1 MKKMRRFLVGLYSAL
16 FLICA
21 ATVPCAAA
29 KVTNPFYSFQVAAY
43 PTAQE
48 AEAHVKALHGKGFE
62 TFYVKALVSGKI
74 WYRVCMGQYAT
85 SREAQRDAELLRK
98 RGVVKEYHL
107 RKVQRFEVLGAPS
120 APAVKA
126 RKEEPKAKKDVRAGK
141 ETPPPTEKGVTA
153 PAEQKSPPTPESRE
167 TPGQEKVGA
176 ISLAVPPERED
187 RGEIVEPKTP
197 LSPYESAEIDLKA
210 GRYEEAAH
218 KFEEMNRKG
227 QVYES
232 NREAVLRG
240 LADACYFQGE
250 QGSGVALEK
259 AIENYEKLLS
269 AYPQHKDSNANA
281 HLRLARSYL
290 ILNRHAEA
298 YREFENLYSKYPDS
312 PHVPEATFATGV
324 TLYRLGKYPQA
335 IERFKEYLQKNPD
348 GDYVK
353 HAYFWIADC
362 YSQIKDMDQ
371 AEVWY
376 RDGLRRF
383 PDHSDLPKD
392 VMVHLGMHFFRNHHF
407 SEAADTYFRYVNLYP
422 DGPFQKEVLFMI
434 GRCLTEMDQLPA
446 ALKVYS
452 MLIEKY
458 PGSRE
463 AQECTMIMANIAV
476 RKPDLKFPVAMLGEE
491 NVRDPVSTYDDLLRK
506 SPQPDVEEALL
517 FQKGYALAQHGRHKE
532 AFDTFDTIMQRFPRG
547 KFKPATIEN
556 LRKNAEILV
565 DSYYVRGDYLAVS
578 DIYFRIYAN
587 GVAKGYDA
595 MTGFKM
601 AESLRRTGLY
611 AQAMPFFNDL
621 MKRSEKKLQASIL
634 ISMAE
639 IKYHEGKHGDA
650 EAILQS
656 MLKGFPGAEQ
666 REQVRARRI
675 LADVYARKGLNGKAV
690 SLYEEVTKSGLVPED
705 PAVFYRNYG
714 HALKDTKACPAAI
727 GFYQTAIKHYQG
739 DRERYPVEVASE
751 SYTGLGDCLM
761 TEKNYAQAVS
771 AYRKSLEA
779 DPDGRQS
786 LWTLYQMGKGYLA
799 LNDEPSANRVFSEL
813 KLKGGEA
820 FWAGL
825 ADFSVQ
831 DRQWSGTYRK
841 YARQP

>member
-1 MKKMRRFLVGLYSAL
+1 MKRMRRFLIGLCTGL

-21 ATVPCAAA
+21 AAAPCTAAR
-29 KVTNPFYSFQVAAY
+29 VTSPFYSFQVAAY

-48 AEAHVKALHGKGFE
+48 AEAQVKALRGKGFE
-62 TFYVKALVSGKI
+62 VFYIKALVSEKV
-74 WYRVCMGQYAT
+74 WYRVCMGHYAT
-85 SREAQRDAELLRK
+85 PREAQRDAELLKK

-107 RKVQRFEVLGAPS
+107 RKVQRSEVLGAPS
-120 APAVKA
+120 GLAVKA
-126 RKEEPKAKKDVRAGK
+126 RKEEPKAKEDVKAKK
-141 ETPPPTEKGVTA
+141 ETPPPPMPDIA
-153 PAEQKSPPTPESRE
+153 PAEPKQAPTPEPQE
-167 TPGQEKVGA
+167 TTGQEKVGA
-176 ISLAVPPERED
+176 ITLAVPPEKED
-187 RGEIVEPKTP
+187 RGEVVEPKAP
-197 LSPYESAEIDLKA
+197 LSPYESAESDLKA
-210 GRYEEAAH
+210 GRYEESAR
-218 KFEEMNRKG
+218 KFEEMIRKG

-240 LADACYFQGE
+240 LADAYYFQGE
-250 QGSGVALEK
+250 KGSGVALEK

-269 AYPQHKDSNANA
+269 AYPQHKDSNADA

-290 ILNRHAEA
+290 VLNRHAEA

-335 IERFKEYLQKNPD
+335 IERFKEYLQKNPN
-348 GDYVK
+348 GEYAK
-353 HAYFWIADC
+353 HSYFWIADC
-362 YSQIKDMDQ
+362 YSQIKDTDQ
-371 AEVWY
+371 AEIWY
-376 RDGLRRF
+376 RDGLRHF
-383 PDHSDLPKD
+383 PDRSDLPKD
-392 VMVHLGMHFFRNHHF
+392 VLIHLGMYFFRNHQF
-407 SEAADTYFRYVNLYP
+407 SDAADTYFRYVNLYP

-434 GRCLTEMDQLPA
+434 GRCLTEMDQHDA

-476 RKPDLKFPVAMLGEE
+476 KRPDLKFPVAMLGAE

-517 FQKGYALAQHGRHKE
+517 FQKGYALAQHGRHKD
-532 AFDTFDTIMQRFPRG
+532 AFDTFDTIMQRFPKG

-565 DSYYVRGDYLAVS
+565 DRYYVRGDYLAVS

-587 GVAKGYDA
+587 GIPKGYDA
-595 MTGFKM
+595 LTGFKM
-601 AESLRRTGLY
+601 AESLRRIGLY
-611 AQAMPFFNDL
+611 AQSMPFFNDL

-639 IKYHEGKHGDA
+639 IKYHEGRFGDA
-650 EAILQS
+650 EATIQS
-656 MLKGFPGAEQ
+656 MFKEFPGVEQ
-666 REQVRARRI
+666 REQVRARGI
-675 LADVYARKGLNGKAV
+675 LADVYARKGLTEKAV
-690 SLYEEVTKSGLVPED
+690 SLYGEVAKSGQVPEE

-714 HALKDTKACPAAI
+714 HALKDAKAYAAAI
-727 GFYQTAIKHYQG
+727 GCYQSAIKHYHG

-761 TEKNYAQAVS
+761 GERNYAQAVS

-799 LNDEPSANRVFSEL
+799 LDDEPSANRVFSEL

-825 ADFSVQ
+825 ADYSVQ
-831 DRQWSGTYRK
+831 DHQWSGKYSK
-841 YARQP
+841 YARRP

>member
-1 MKKMRRFLVGLYSAL
+1 MKRMRRFLIGLCAGL

-21 ATVPCAAA
+21 AAAPCADA

-48 AEAHVKALHGKGFE
+48 AEAHAKSLRGKGFE
-62 TFYVKALVSGKI
+62 VFYVKALVSGKV
-74 WYRVCMGQYAT
+74 WYRVCMGQYPTA
-85 SREAQRDAELLRK
+85 REAQRDAELLKK

-107 RKVQRFEVLGAPS
+107 RKVQRSEVLGAPS

-126 RKEEPKAKKDVRAGK
+126 RKGEQKAKEDVKTQK
-141 ETPPPTEKGVTA
+141 ETPPPPEPEVVE
-153 PAEQKSPPTPESRE
+153 PAETKGAPTPEPRE
-167 TPGQEKVGA
+167 ATGQEKVGA
-176 ISLAVPPERED
+176 IPLAVQPEKEERRD
-187 RGEIVEPKTP
+187 ILEPKAP
-197 LSPYESAEIDLKA
+197 LSPYESAEVDLKA
-210 GRYEEAAH
+210 GRYEDAAN
-218 KFEEMNRKG
+218 KFEEMIRKG

-240 LADACYFQGE
+240 LADAYYFQGE
-250 QGSGVALEK
+250 KGSSVALEK

-269 AYPQHKDSNANA
+269 SYPQHKDSNADA

-324 TLYRLGKYPQA
+324 TLYRLGKHPQA
-335 IERFKEYLQKNPD
+335 IERFKEYLQKNPN
-348 GDYVK
+348 GEYAK

-362 YSQIKDMDQ
+362 YSQLKDMDQ
-371 AEVWY
+371 AEIWY
-376 RDGLRRF
+376 RDGLRLF
-383 PDHSDLPKD
+383 PDRSDLPKD
-392 VMVHLGMHFFRNHHF
+392 VMIHLGMHFFRNHQF
-407 SEAADTYFRYVNLYP
+407 KEAADTYFRYVNLYP

-434 GRCLTEMDQLPA
+434 GRCLTEMEQHAA
-446 ALKVYS
+446 ALKIYS

-458 PGSRE
+458 PGSKE

-476 RKPDLKFPVAMLGEE
+476 RKPDLKFPVAMLGAE
-491 NVRDPVSTYDDLLRK
+491 NVLDPVSTYDDLLRR

-587 GVAKGYDA
+587 GIPKGYDA

-601 AESLRRTGLY
+601 AESLRRIGLY

-650 EAILQS
+650 EAIIQS

-675 LADVYARKGLNGKAV
+675 LADVYARKGLTEKAV
-690 SLYEEVTKSGLVPED
+690 SLYEEVAKSGLAPED

-714 HALKDTKACPAAI
+714 QALKDAKACPAAV
-727 GFYQTAIKHYQG
+727 GFYQSAIKHYHG

-761 TEKNYAQAVS
+761 AERKYAQAVS
-771 AYRKSLEA
+771 AYRKSLET

-825 ADFSVQ
+825 ADYSVQ
-831 DRQWSGTYRK
+831 DRQWSGKYRK
-841 YARQP
+841 YARRP